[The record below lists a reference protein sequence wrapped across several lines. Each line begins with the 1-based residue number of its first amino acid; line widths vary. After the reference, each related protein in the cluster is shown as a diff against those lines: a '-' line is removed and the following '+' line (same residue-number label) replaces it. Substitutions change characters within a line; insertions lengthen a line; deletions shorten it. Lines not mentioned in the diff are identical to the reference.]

1 MAERFLNAD
10 GFKTASLSVNLS
22 SKSATITRVYDSFEI
37 DGDVGKCEYPAR
49 HDHSHPLNVVRLG
62 SSVGTNGCNATG
74 STGDWVKK
82 VGGGSGNTT
91 GDLGTARFYARVDHV
106 HPFDTGTGANRY
118 LSYQSDSKTGAASAT
133 NATNKTNRWVRF
145 SETYNGQTG
154 TTSNGI
160 GGVVE
165 QVLTRVAQVNGTNIR
180 FFFRTNTYDSNG
192 LLKEVSEEYYA
203 DVEAFKM

>member
-1 MAERFLNAD
+1 
-10 GFKTASLSVNLS
+10 
-22 SKSATITRVYDSFEI
+22 
-37 DGDVGKCEYPAR
+37 
-49 HDHSHPLNVVRLG
+49 
-62 SSVGTNGCNATG
+62 
-74 STGDWVKK
+74 
-82 VGGGSGNTT
+82 
-91 GDLGTARFYARVDHV
+91 
-106 HPFDTGTGANRY
+106 
-118 LSYQSDSKTGAASAT
+118 
-133 NATNKTNRWVRF
+133 VRF

>member
-106 HPFDTGTGANRY
+106 HPFDTGTGQIRVLSNGAEVSSANYIAPR
-118 LSYQSDSKTGAASAT
+118 
-133 NATNKTNRWVRF
+133 NFEWERF
-145 SETYNGQTG
+145 SDIKVGVEGG
-154 TTSNGI
+154 SGK
-160 GGVVE
+160 GGVQFPILVRIGPSSDGYD
-165 QVLTRVAQVNGTNIR
+165 VVCV
-180 FFFRTNTYDSNG
+180 FRTIKIDSNG
-192 LLKEVSEEYYA
+192 AISYVGGEY
-203 DVEAFKM
+203 ESSIKMVKA